1 MANVTIQC
9 FYKASDPS
17 LTVCWLPLCPSRCT
31 FVSAV
36 QTELLL
42 KADKCE
48 GGQGGRV
55 GLGSEAEKG
64 SRCQDHV
71 LKRAPEARFENAR

>member
-17 LTVCWLPLCPSRCT
+17 LSVCWLPLCPSRCT

-48 GGQGGRV
+48 GGQGGQGGRV
-55 GLGSEAEKG
+55 GLGSVKQRREVG
-64 SRCQDHV
+64 VRIMC
-71 LKRAPEARFENAR
+71 

>member
-1 MANVTIQC
+1 MYFVANVTIQC
-9 FYKASDPS
+9 SYKASDPS
-17 LTVCWLPLCPSRCT
+17 LSVCWLPLCPSRCT

-48 GGQGGRV
+48 GGRV
-55 GLGSEAEKG
+55 GLGSVKQRREVG
-64 SRCQDHV
+64 VRVMC
-71 LKRAPEARFENAR
+71 

>member
-1 MANVTIQC
+1 MLLLVKCSYFVANVTIQC

-17 LTVCWLPLCPSRCT
+17 LSVCWLPLCPSRCT

-55 GLGSEAEKG
+55 GLGSVKQRREVG
-64 SRCQDHV
+64 VRIMC
-71 LKRAPEARFENAR
+71 

>member
-17 LTVCWLPLCPSRCT
+17 LSVCWLPLCPSRCT

-55 GLGSEAEKG
+55 GLGSVKQRREVG
-64 SRCQDHV
+64 VRIMC
-71 LKRAPEARFENAR
+71 